1 MSDETRYEVIIREHR
16 LVRNGSKVRS
26 HRYDIYKRVFDIARR
41 EQVVESVE
49 AALNDRT
56 PF

>member
-1 MSDETRYEVIIREHR
+1 MSEETRYEVIIREHR
-16 LVRNGSKVRS
+16 IEREGSKVRS

-49 AALNDRT
+49 SALNDQT